1 MSAKLSSAIG
11 RERGGPGGVT
21 VRSARSSDV
30 DAIVAIHV
38 ESTNDAYAP
47 LAKTWPAVDIEQRR
61 AHWVQ
66 WLQEGQASGGRRVE
80 VVAALDGEV
89 VGFSSGGLARDS
101 TPGAEVELYVIHVL
115 PRHRG
120 AGVGAALWSVV
131 CQRLRGPALH
141 SMYVSTLAEL
151 RCCAFY
157 ERHGGRVASRRPRS
171 FHGAERTEV
180 IYFWPAGSA
189 HLSGL

>member
-1 MSAKLSSAIG
+1 MIAKLSSAVG
-11 RERGGPGGVT
+11 PDGGGPGVVT

-38 ESTNDAYAP
+38 ESTNEAYAP
-47 LAKTWPAVDIEQRR
+47 LAKTWPAADVEQRR
-61 AHWVQ
+61 AHWVE
-66 WLQEGQASGGRRVE
+66 WLQEGRASGGQRVE
-80 VVAALDGEV
+80 VVAELDDEV
-89 VGFSSGGLARDS
+89 VGFSSGGPARDG

-115 PRHRG
+115 PRCRG
-120 AGVGAALWSVV
+120 AGVGAALWSEL
-131 CQRLRGPALH
+131 CQRLRGPALR

-151 RCCAFY
+151 RCCSFY

-189 HLSGL
+189 HLTG